1 MLGRQLGRRSWP
13 GPDRIGGGRSALNI
27 VYPLRYFQPCAETFD
42 NSLQF
47 VAPSIT
53 NLRET
58 ARSFRSKSGIQSWS
72 LCLAGHACRSWM
84 CSGASSDVGCKSPAP
99 VSSLRRRRS
108 PQRSSATR
116 SGGFS
121 PPHASAGKL
130 PWFASLSRRAG
141 GRRHH
146 RVHETL
152 RAGDDKAPGDP
163 SVRRA
168 IETPSGVPNPKPV
181 LPPWIVSPAFSC
193 VNSAPLRKPAPA
205 TSNFIFLFRR
215 FQSTQTEVLQ
225 LV

>member
-1 MLGRQLGRRSWP
+1 MGRGDTWGACGDIGPHARLQPARPALAAAHRVRPKSAQRFFIKSARHIAEALMLGRQLGRRSWP

-121 PPHASAGKL
+121 PTHASAGKL

-152 RAGDDKAPGDP
+152 R
-163 SVRRA
+163 RR
-168 IETPSGVPNPKPV
+168 
-181 LPPWIVSPAFSC
+181 
-193 VNSAPLRKPAPA
+193 
-205 TSNFIFLFRR
+205 
-215 FQSTQTEVLQ
+215 
-225 LV
+225 